1 MDQGAT
7 QRYEEVNGALAEPVD
22 RPAGVL
28 PAGRGGWL
36 HRFANPGRFQ
46 RLVRPILP
54 WLAGVALVV
63 TVTGL
68 VWGFFFSPPDWQQG
82 IASRIMYVHVPSA
95 WVAMNGY
102 ALLAICSLFSIIW
115 RHPLADLAAKEVG
128 PVGAGFTLLCLVS
141 GSLWGRPEWGT
152 YWVWDARLTSMLIL
166 FFLFLGHAALI
177 RAFDNPQH
185 GYRAAAILG
194 LVGAINL
201 PIIVF
206 SVYWWN
212 TLHQGNSI
220 SVTGPSKIYVTML
233 YPLIISTVGFYLAFA
248 AMVLARISSG
258 IMENRT
264 RSLLLAAAEREVA

>member
-1 MDQGAT
+1 MGRTGMPDYTGDIAARPIGAP
-7 QRYEEVNGALAEPVD
+7 QSKAGA
-22 RPAGVL
+22 
-28 PAGRGGWL
+28 WL

-46 RLVRPILP
+46 RLVQPVLP
-54 WLAGVALVV
+54 WLTVVAFLT
-63 TVTGL
+63 TVIGL
-68 VWGFFFSPPDWQQG
+68 VWGFFYAPADWQQG
-82 IASRIMYVHVPSA
+82 IASRIMYVHIPSA

-102 ALLAICSLFSIIW
+102 AALAICSLLSIVW
-115 RHPLADLAAKEVG
+115 RHPLADIAAKEIG
-128 PVGAGFTLLCLVS
+128 PVGAGFTALCLIS

-152 YWVWDARLTSMLIL
+152 YWVWDARLTSVLIL
-166 FFLFLGHAALI
+166 LFLYLGHMALI

-194 LVGAINL
+194 LVGAVNL

-233 YPLIISTVGFYLAFA
+233 YPLIVCTIGFYLAFA
-248 AMVLARISSG
+248 AMCLGRISSG
-258 IMENRT
+258 IMENRA
-264 RSLLLAAAEREVA
+264 RALLLAQAERGDA